1 MISKQRYR
9 KWVRDRCEGLFQ
21 NNIDDKHS
29 GKKWRTTKL
38 DIINTFIEEYNASGF
53 IPEYL
58 ITRNY
63 WYRQSNRDNVIKH
76 NKRLTNVIR
85 DFVKPTNSKPIFID
99 HFMEKHK
106 DKQRTIKDD
115 DAKIVLVKNT
125 LSGEYEDDVEYEIIE
140 GSYHIHTIITG
151 FDDDKIFY
159 PNSKIKNAIEMV
171 YGMDNPPLSL
181 CKTDE
186 GLKQI
191 KRDLLNYEIR
201 NRCDFLGNS
210 KDSLD
215 ITSAD
220 EKAGYDGFAG
230 WRGIVAYCLKDVYN
244 VDTLLEIY
252 DDTNSSIFP
261 K

>member
-9 KWVRDRCEGLFQ
+9 KWIRDRCEGLFQ
-21 NNIDDKHS
+21 NNIDDKDY

-63 WYRQSNRDNVIKH
+63 WYRQSNRDNVVKH
-76 NKRLTNVIR
+76 NKRLTNVIK

-115 DAKIVLVKNT
+115 DAKIVSIKNT

-159 PNSKIKNAIEMV
+159 PNNKIQNAIEMV

-220 EKAGYDGFAG
+220 EKAGYDGFSG
-230 WRGIVAYCLKDVYN
+230 WKGIVAYCLKDVYN

>member
-1 MISKQRYR
+1 
-9 KWVRDRCEGLFQ
+9 
-21 NNIDDKHS
+21 
-29 GKKWRTTKL
+29 
-38 DIINTFIEEYNASGF
+38 
-53 IPEYL
+53 
-58 ITRNY
+58 
-63 WYRQSNRDNVIKH
+63 
-76 NKRLTNVIR
+76 
-85 DFVKPTNSKPIFID
+85 
-99 HFMEKHK
+99 
-106 DKQRTIKDD
+106 
-115 DAKIVLVKNT
+115 
-125 LSGEYEDDVEYEIIE
+125 
-140 GSYHIHTIITG
+140 
-151 FDDDKIFY
+151 
-159 PNSKIKNAIEMV
+159 MV

-230 WRGIVAYCLKDVYN
+230 WKGIVAYCLKDVYN
-244 VDTLLEIY
+244 VDTLLEVY